1 MAIVDQK
8 GQIASL
14 VYSAQ
19 LYLSMLFLDFFR
31 KIFYIFLG
39 LLSNIPEAPHRE
51 QDLRRSLMLQEFK
64 DYLRVHGPGYTL
76 RRSGEKAVQRIFG
89 TYDRIWRRQQPS
101 PQELEEQRK
110 HPPAAGLISIVIP
123 IYNTEIGRAHV

>member
-31 KIFYIFLG
+31 KIFYIFWWF
-39 LLSNIPEAPHRE
+39 LSNF
-51 QDLRRSLMLQEFK
+51 QDK
-64 DYLRVHGPGYTL
+64 G
-76 RRSGEKAVQRIFG
+76 
-89 TYDRIWRRQQPS
+89 
-101 PQELEEQRK
+101 
-110 HPPAAGLISIVIP
+110 
-123 IYNTEIGRAHV
+123 